1 MNSKVYPLL
10 LIILGTLLLI
20 YNFVDFSINYIMI
33 ITPGIIV
40 LVIFIFSQLIRKNK
54 ILGNIMLQN
63 NTYETNVDE
72 QKTFGII
79 AKISGK
85 IELDKNQVNFQKEL
99 EALMETLSR
108 RESGFEYYVLTSLS
122 KKRSSSVLLI
132 QATCESC
139 KDKIIEEFRN
149 VQDIARA
156 VSPHISLEVVR
167 PSNKIVPVPRT
178 WGDLSYAKVFQKI
191 IDTPSNE
198 HVIYDYDIEI
208 GSMRT
213 DAGEIRVGI
222 RLQDLTR
229 HIGIFGTT
237 GSGKSTT
244 ALSLIKKLLEKN
256 IKILVIDWHGE
267 YKEKINTLNVF
278 SEENPLIINPIAL
291 GEIEDTVE
299 ILGDVLHLSDPQ
311 RFLLHTTLSRMKKI
325 NKFDNKTFFSI
336 LKSIEE
342 SSNWIREVKYGL
354 LRKIYLLF
362 TRQARII
369 FGEKANFRIE
379 TILNSIIDLS
389 FIKNVRLRRIYGLF
403 VIKLVTDYYMSN
415 KPNEPLLVIV
425 EEAHN
430 FFFKENLFLDKLLSE
445 IRKYGVALCVISQSP
460 SSITDEVLK
469 NTNIKIVHSIKS
481 DLDKRIIADSLSLS
495 HWQFDILDKLET
507 GEAIL
512 SAPNIKTPI
521 VVKIQN

>member
-1 MNSKVYPLL
+1 
-10 LIILGTLLLI
+10 
-20 YNFVDFSINYIMI
+20 
-33 ITPGIIV
+33 
-40 LVIFIFSQLIRKNK
+40 
-54 ILGNIMLQN
+54 
-63 NTYETNVDE
+63 
-72 QKTFGII
+72 
-79 AKISGK
+79 
-85 IELDKNQVNFQKEL
+85 
-99 EALMETLSR
+99 
-108 RESGFEYYVLTSLS
+108 
-122 KKRSSSVLLI
+122 
-132 QATCESC
+132 
-139 KDKIIEEFRN
+139 
-149 VQDIARA
+149 
-156 VSPHISLEVVR
+156 
-167 PSNKIVPVPRT
+167 
-178 WGDLSYAKVFQKI
+178 
-191 IDTPSNE
+191 
-198 HVIYDYDIEI
+198 
-208 GSMRT
+208 
-213 DAGEIRVGI
+213 
-222 RLQDLTR
+222 
-229 HIGIFGTT
+229 
-237 GSGKSTT
+237 
-244 ALSLIKKLLEKN
+244 
-256 IKILVIDWHGE
+256 
-267 YKEKINTLNVF
+267 VF